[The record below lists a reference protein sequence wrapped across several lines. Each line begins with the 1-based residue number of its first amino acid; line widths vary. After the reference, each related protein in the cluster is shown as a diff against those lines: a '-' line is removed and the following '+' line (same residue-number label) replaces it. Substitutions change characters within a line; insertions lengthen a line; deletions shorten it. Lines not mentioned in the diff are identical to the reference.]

1 MPSTSRTPR
10 PAARRAPPQRDRERG
25 REASGASPAADHV
38 VDSLVRAVRRSG
50 LPEYYDRLT
59 GDGLGARR
67 FAMSAL
73 VLDLLAQ
80 PRLEP

>member
-1 MPSTSRTPR
+1 
-10 PAARRAPPQRDRERG
+10 
-25 REASGASPAADHV
+25 

-50 LPEYYDRLT
+50 LREYYDPLT

>member
-1 MPSTSRTPR
+1 MATAWLLVPPLRELGY
-10 PAARRAPPQRDRERG
+10 AA
-25 REASGASPAADHV
+25 AADHV
-38 VDSLVRAVRRSG
+38 VDSLMPAVRRSG
-50 LPEYYDRLT
+50 LREYYDPLT